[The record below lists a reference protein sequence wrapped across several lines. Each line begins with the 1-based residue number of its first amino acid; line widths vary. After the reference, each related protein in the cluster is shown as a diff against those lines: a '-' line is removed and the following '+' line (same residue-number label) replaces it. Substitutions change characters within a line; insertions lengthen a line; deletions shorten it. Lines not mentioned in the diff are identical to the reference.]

1 VGIIIII
8 YVVFDLTFAGGTPTL
23 KFVTW
28 WYNENKGWKPLH
40 YTTAHTGAIK
50 VTSYL
55 QCACYTIGV
64 DWSAVWSLL
73 RLFFYNTSL

>member
-28 WYNENKGWKPLH
+28 WYNEQPLLVVSLQNKRVALLH
-40 YTTAHTGAIK
+40 
-50 VTSYL
+50 
-55 QCACYTIGV
+55 
-64 DWSAVWSLL
+64 
-73 RLFFYNTSL
+73 NTSDLNHDFNQ

>member
-28 WYNENKGWKPLH
+28 W
-40 YTTAHTGAIK
+40 
-50 VTSYL
+50 
-55 QCACYTIGV
+55 
-64 DWSAVWSLL
+64 
-73 RLFFYNTSL
+73 